1 MISNTETLYVILG
14 RRISLQSYI
23 LIELVEFWGG
33 RGENWKFVVYLWR
46 NEIGVFKVRPLGK
59 GHRCDG

>member
-33 RGENWKFVVYLWR
+33 RGWKL
-46 NEIGVFKVRPLGK
+46 EI
-59 GHRCDG
+59 RCVSVAE